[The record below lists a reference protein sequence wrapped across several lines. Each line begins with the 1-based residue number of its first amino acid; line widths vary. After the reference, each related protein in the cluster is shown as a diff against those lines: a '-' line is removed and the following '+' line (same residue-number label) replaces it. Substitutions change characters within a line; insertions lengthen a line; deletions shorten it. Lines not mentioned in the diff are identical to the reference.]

1 MDFSYLPK
9 RIHFFWP
16 FFLLLFYVWG
26 PNLFLV
32 ALLISYLVLLI
43 LFRKS
48 RLVIHEDS
56 SVPDG
61 FVLSPSN
68 GKVLAIRRGV
78 FHETF
83 GQDLTE
89 LRISLSWF
97 SEVGLSFPVTGE
109 VESYKL
115 RKGVSFLRLGR
126 KKLEDENR
134 PLLHAKLLAIK
145 GKNGED
151 IGMEFLK
158 CELGLESELWV
169 RPGDKGKRKARLGYF
184 PFGGTILVYFS
195 GDYEILAGQGEKL
208 VRGET
213 PLAGKFY

>member
-16 FFLLLFYVWG
+16 IFIILFYIWGPGRFLALLLFSFLTL
-26 PNLFLV
+26 LF
-32 ALLISYLVLLI
+32 

-48 RLVIHEDS
+48 RPVIHEDS

-68 GKVLAIRRGV
+68 GKVLSIRKGIH
-78 FHETF
+78 HEAF
-83 GQDLTE
+83 GQHLTE
-89 LRISLSWF
+89 IRVSLSWF

-115 RKGVSFLRLGR
+115 RKGISFLRLGR
-126 KKLEDENR
+126 KKLEDKER
-134 PLLHAKLLAIK
+134 PSFHAKLLAIK

-158 CELGLESELWV
+158 CELGLEADLWV
-169 RPGDKGKRKARLGYF
+169 RPGDRGKRKATLGYF

-208 VRGET
+208 IQGET